1 MAVHTVVAA
10 AQRVEPPPDSH
21 ANQKAVNCVANTHV
35 CGVSKTWA
43 ARENSRM
50 NRKPDPFTWDDEPAE
65 KTTTFQSS
73 TQSINSSWQDAAV
86 ASRLAARR
94 AAARRGI
101 LKLAGL
107 VLALLGV
114 SGLLLYEISKRV

>member
-1 MAVHTVVAA
+1 M
-10 AQRVEPPPDSH
+10 
-21 ANQKAVNCVANTHV
+21 
-35 CGVSKTWA
+35 
-43 ARENSRM
+43 RENSRM
-50 NRKPDPFTWDDEPAE
+50 SRKPERFTWDDEPDE

-94 AAARRGI
+94 AAARRGM

-107 VLALLGV
+107 VVALLGI
-114 SGLLLYEISKRV
+114 SGWVLYEISKRV